1 MFWKK
6 KNKKEEDFFKGFF
19 EGINENNGDRNKIL
33 SIITYFVDGLLVFD
47 RNNQLALINPQA
59 EKFLEV
65 KKEEI
70 LGESI
75 LRLNSFENF
84 RPLVSLLG
92 GEIKEVF
99 KKEVRI
105 GGKFIL
111 EVSAIP
117 MMAQQEKI
125 GTLVVLHNVTREKL
139 VEMMKSEFVT
149 LAAHQLRTPTSG
161 IKWSLRMLLDGDLGA
176 MSEGQK
182 KVIEKAY
189 NTNEKVIRLI
199 NDLLNVA
206 RIEEGKFL
214 SKMVLSDIGEV
225 IQSVVDLYSEEIKK
239 KKLKFG
245 FKKSEKDLPQVMLDV
260 DKIKI
265 AIDNLVDNAIRYT
278 LPGGRVTISIK
289 EKEKEIEVQIQDT
302 GVGIP
307 ENEQD
312 KIFTKFFRA
321 ENIMKMETEG
331 TGLGLFIT
339 KYIIEAHGGSIWF
352 ESEEGEGTIFYFT
365 LPLKKEFAEY
375 LTEEFY

>member
-6 KNKKEEDFFKGFF
+6 KNKKEKDFFKGFF
-19 EGINENNGDRNKIL
+19 EGINESNGDRNKIL

-239 KKLKFG
+239 KKLKFE

>member
-19 EGINENNGDRNKIL
+19 ESINESNGDRNKIL

-92 GEIKEVF
+92 GEIKEVL

-111 EVSAIP
+111 EVSATP

-161 IKWSLRMLLDGDLGA
+161 IKWSLRMLLDGDLGVIP
-176 MSEGQK
+176 EGQK

-239 KKLKFG
+239 KKLKLE
-245 FKKSEKDLPQVMLDV
+245 FKKPEKDLSQVMLDV

-278 LPGGRVTISIK
+278 FPGGRVTISIK